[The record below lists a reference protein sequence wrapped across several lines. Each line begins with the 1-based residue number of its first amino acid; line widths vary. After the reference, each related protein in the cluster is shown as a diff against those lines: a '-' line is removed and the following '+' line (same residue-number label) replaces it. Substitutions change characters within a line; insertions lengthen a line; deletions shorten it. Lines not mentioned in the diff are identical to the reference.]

1 MKAKLWIKFKF
12 GAELAALCNARG
24 HILAPAGLRSSRKPW
39 KIGGKKGGKRK
50 IIRQL
55 KKKAELECLD
65 HSSPGRNSIK
75 RGLLLL
81 FLLSMGYILTEKD
94 LSRWKVSVFPPGE
107 GMADI

>member
-1 MKAKLWIKFKF
+1 MENWGEKRREKENNQAV
-12 GAELAALCNARG
+12 
-24 HILAPAGLRSSRKPW
+24 
-39 KIGGKKGGKRK
+39 KK
-50 IIRQL
+50 

-81 FLLSMGYILTEKD
+81 ILLSMGYILTEKD

-107 GMADI
+107 GVADI